1 MKMKMNL
8 PAIIFFLLCAW
19 CAAQAQTFEVY
30 VCDAGNFNAP
40 PWQIL
45 KFDENGENGEV
56 FIDEQLSWPQDIV
69 FLDHN
74 NTVIISNLN
83 TGLITQYNA
92 ETGAYTGNFATGIA
106 GPTRMKIGPDGLLYV
121 LQWGGDGKVLRYNLD
136 GSLVDTFTDVGVT
149 NSIGLDWDED
159 GNLYVSSYNGGYVQQ
174 FSSTGAS
181 VRRFINSNLS
191 GPTNIWFDD
200 EGNMIVVD
208 YNGGAVEKFDASGNY
223 VEVFI
228 PNIRFAEGVSFFPNG
243 NILIGDGQNASVKMY
258 DKDGNFIED
267 FIPAGS
273 LGLMTPNAVILRD
286 VSVSPVREAPKQVDF
301 IVPAMGVAF
310 NLADNNGAPDIR
322 FFEIYDVKGQLQAK
336 IPYTGNPAFWN
347 AAAFAEGMYLIVA
360 RLKDGAAWRQKVIVR
375 K

>member
-1 MKMKMNL
+1 MKMNL
-8 PAIIFFLLCAW
+8 PAIVFFLLCA
-19 CAAQAQTFEVY
+19 CCTVQAQTFEVY

-45 KFDENGENGEV
+45 KFDANGENGEV

-74 NTVIISNLN
+74 NTVIVSNLN
-83 TGLITQYNA
+83 TGRITQYNA
-92 ETGAYTGNFATGIA
+92 ETGEYTGNFATGIG

-121 LQWGGDGKVLRYNLD
+121 LQWLGNGRVLRYNLD
-136 GSLVDTFTDVGVT
+136 GGLVDTFTDVGVT
-149 NSIGLDWDED
+149 NSIGLDWDKD

-181 VRRFINSNLS
+181 LGRFINSNLS

-200 EGNMIVVD
+200 EGNMIVAD
-208 YNGGAVEKFDASGNY
+208 YNGGAVKKFDASGNY
-223 VEVFI
+223 VEIFI
-228 PNIRFAEGVSFFPNG
+228 PGIQFAEGVSFFPNG
-243 NILIGDGQNASVKMY
+243 NILIGDGQNSSVKMY
-258 DKDGNFIED
+258 DRDGGFIED

-273 LGLMTPNAVILRD
+273 LGLLTPNAVILRD
-286 VSVSPVREAPKQVDF
+286 VSVSPVRETPEQVDF
-301 IVPAMGVAF
+301 IAPAMGVEF
-310 NLADNNGAPDIR
+310 NIIGTDGAPDIR

-336 IPYTGNPAFWN
+336 VPYTGNSAFWN
-347 AAAFAEGMYLIVA
+347 ATAFAEGMYLIVA
-360 RLKDGAAWRQKVIVR
+360 RLKDGAAWSQKVIVR